1 MRVDTGKGLL
11 LLLRRLPEGRR
22 EERRGGGGKGLDAGR
37 DGMIVS
43 AQVGIRPLSASSCF
57 KLLLLRT
64 YLTTRSHSILRSRD
78 LMHICIPYG
87 VLRLHLSS
95 VFPIPSQPLCR
106 PISLSS
112 KFPPPGLISSCRA
125 SIPPVDHDA
134 SSHLCLTFFF
144 SRRPTVL
151 GKPTEGSMGR
161 PPLRI
166 HNQRSRPS
174 HWLRLQDPVEA
185 PGSPPGKSTPNGQ

>member
-1 MRVDTGKGLL
+1 M
-11 LLLRRLPEGRR
+11 
-22 EERRGGGGKGLDAGR
+22 DAGR

-64 YLTTRSHSILRSRD
+64 YLTTRSHSVLRSRD

-161 PPLRI
+161 PPCGFTTSALVLLIGSVCRIPSRLRGVRRAKAP
-166 HNQRSRPS
+166 QMASS
-174 HWLRLQDPVEA
+174 H
-185 PGSPPGKSTPNGQ
+185 